1 MSADSQAVIVW
12 TFLLGE
18 AQESFHKAVVTLIDS
33 FASDD
38 AFLRDYLDKKGVQ
51 HRFIKESPTS
61 EERYFERRL
70 EVGLGATA

>member
-18 AQESFHKAVVTLIDS
+18 AQESFHKAVLTLIDS

-38 AFLRDYLDKKGVQ
+38 ALLRDYLDKKGVQ
-51 HRFIKESPTS
+51 LRWTPLLRQHE
-61 EERYFERRL
+61 
-70 EVGLGATA
+70 G